1 MLTVRLELYQ
11 GKKSLD
17 HSCARVRLVLRKS
30 GGSLYISRIPVVW
43 WERRQQPIVRKL
55 VKTASRI
62 GQWQHSIGRSVA
74 AQCQWQYTVPVARPV
89 RCSPDDHL
97 HLVDFDSKCLSFVLG
112 FILLLTLNIL
122 GGVLWNTL
130 GALQGGRTSLPP
142 QAWHLTARIRQ
153 HSAEISCA
161 LLTITQSYIYNMENL
176 YFFFLEE

>member
-30 GGSLYISRIPVVW
+30 GGSLYISRIPVVVGKATAAHC
-43 WERRQQPIVRKL
+43 E
-55 VKTASRI
+55 KTGENCVAHRP
-62 GQWQHSIGRSVA
+62 VA
-74 AQCQWQYTVPVARPV
+74 AQHWQISGSTVPVAVHSASGTPCPLLTRW
-89 RCSPDDHL
+89 SPTPGRFRQQMSQFCPRFHFIF
-97 HLVDFDSKCLSFVLG
+97 DFD
-112 FILLLTLNIL
+112 IL

>member
-55 VKTASRI
+55 VKTASRF
-62 GQWQHSIGRSVA
+62 GQWQHSGSGTPCPLLTR
-74 AQCQWQYTVPVARPV
+74 W
-89 RCSPDDHL
+89 SPTPGLFGQKMSQFCPRFHFIF
-97 HLVDFDSKCLSFVLG
+97 DFD
-112 FILLLTLNIL
+112 IL

>member
-1 MLTVRLELYQ
+1 ME
-11 GKKSLD
+11 
-17 HSCARVRLVLRKS
+17 ARF
-30 GGSLYISRIPVVW
+30 ISREYQLW